1 MDNGLWAMKLLKRIN
16 AILGD
21 IETSLLCL
29 IIFLML
35 VLAILKISLHYL
47 FHTGILWN
55 DVMLQHF
62 TLWLAFLGAA
72 LATGEKRH
80 ISIDVLTR
88 LLPPRL
94 VQLTAIII
102 HTVSF
107 IVVGILAYT
116 SVEFVRAEQISGATL
131 VGSVPIWWAKLMIP
145 IGFVLIAIHF
155 AIHIAMGII
164 RQIKGEAV
172 SWER

>member
-1 MDNGLWAMKLLKRIN
+1 MTFLKRIN
-16 AILGD
+16 TLLGH

-29 IIFLML
+29 IITLML
-35 VLAILKISLHYL
+35 GMALMKIVLRSL
-47 FHTGILWN
+47 FHVGILWN

-107 IVVGILAYT
+107 IIVGILAYT

-145 IGFVLIAIHF
+145 IGFVLIALHF

-164 RQIKGEAV
+164 RQIKGEAT

>member
-1 MDNGLWAMKLLKRIN
+1 MTFLKRIN
-16 AILGD
+16 TLIGH

-29 IIFLML
+29 IITLML
-35 VLAILKISLHYL
+35 GMALMKIVLRSL
-47 FHTGILWN
+47 FHIGILWN

-116 SVEFVRAEQISGATL
+116 SVEFVRAERMGGATL

-145 IGFVLIAIHF
+145 IGFVLIALHF

-164 RQIKGEAV
+164 HQIKGEAT